1 MQTAQ
6 NTSSP
11 FAALDSLQIETQIR
25 ELANLGVA
33 NIENDAQSVYTA
45 TNGIDTALGT
55 SDSAVS
61 IGNQAVTV
69 GNELFQFSN
78 NTMDTIAS
86 YAVSS
91 GNNAINTAQSGR
103 TIFND
108 TASENTANEDRVD
121 EARNSVS
128 RGAGALGVLTGRVE
142 EEENPEDIAQDAT
155 DNAIRDNRPVD
166 ETAQEATDQFERD
179 REANQEQADIDPT
192 LADTSITTDPN
203 EILKRKERR
212 GLT

>member
-1 MQTAQ
+1 MQ
-6 NTSSP
+6 NDTSSP
-11 FAALDSLQIETQIR
+11 FAALDSLQIENQIR

-33 NIENDAQSVYTA
+33 NIETDSQSVYSA
-45 TNGIDTALGT
+45 TNGIDTAIST
-55 SDSAVS
+55 SNSAVS
-61 IGNQAVTV
+61 IGTQAINV
-69 GNELFQFSN
+69 GNELFRFSN

-91 GNNAINTAQSGR
+91 GNNAISNAQSGR

-108 TASENTANEDRVD
+108 TASQNTANEDRVD
-121 EARNSVS
+121 EAQGNVS
-128 RGAGALGVLTGRVE
+128 REAGALGTLTVRPE
-142 EEENPEDIAQDAT
+142 EQQTQQDVTQDAT
-155 DNAIRDNRPVD
+155 DNAQRDNKPVD
-166 ETAQEATDQFERD
+166 EARQEATDKFEQD
-179 REANQEQADIDPT
+179 RQNNQEQAEIDPT